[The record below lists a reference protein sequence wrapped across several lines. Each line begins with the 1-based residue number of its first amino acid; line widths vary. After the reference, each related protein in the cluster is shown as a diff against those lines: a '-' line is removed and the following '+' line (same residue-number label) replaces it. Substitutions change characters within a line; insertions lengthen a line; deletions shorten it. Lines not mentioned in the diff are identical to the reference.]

1 MGKDEGT
8 GMVTAHRVDTKGQT
22 DEWIVKR
29 IVQDIRELGRNDI
42 VLKTDGE
49 PAMLA
54 VQRAVTI
61 LRKGMVTKPENPPSY
76 NP

>member
-1 MGKDEGT
+1 
-8 GMVTAHRVDTKGQT
+8 MVTAHGMDTKGPT
-22 DEWIVKR
+22 DEWIVQR
-29 IVQDIRELGRNDI
+29 IVQDIKELEGNDI

-49 PAMLA
+49 PAMVA